1 MKKVLGLIVV
11 LIIVAVIIFILVS
24 LGSGLGFGKGS
35 GQGAGDGT
43 SEGNGDYTAST
54 EFNGTENQE
63 TSASVSTTP
72 SQPNSPTVVA
82 ISVVEGKYLYQNKTI
97 SLDDFLAELS
107 SFEEA
112 FIVEITDDNAT
123 LRAYNKLIDLLKENS
138 INFLEK

>member
-1 MKKVLGLIVV
+1 MKKVLGLIVL
-11 LIIVAVIIFILVS
+11 LIIIAIVIFILVS
-24 LGSGLGFGKGS
+24 LGPGMGFGKGS
-35 GQGAGDGT
+35 VQGEGDGT
-43 SEGNGDYTAST
+43 GEGTGDYTAST
-54 EFNGTENQE
+54 EFNGTNNQE
-63 TSASVSTTP
+63 TTAPIATTP
-72 SQPNSPTVVA
+72 SQPNSPTIVA